1 MKEILNEE
9 EIERLKSKL
18 KEVSTE
24 SVNLTIPEGKEITLG
39 MAKEMI
45 DVCSVLKE
53 VGVLDDVASILGE
66 DRTVAIEGGF
76 ETLKDSVIIKMK
88 DTEAGE
94 KLFQSDEFVG
104 RLSSLPI
111 RVDYAIDDV
120 FPIDVFNWV
129 ITK

>member
-1 MKEILNEE
+1 MKEILKEE